1 MQTTRTAALV
11 TVTTKSTT
19 LRWQGRQSAGS
30 AWPSVTAGFLTNRCV
45 CVCVCVRACVRVCV
59 CVCVYA
65 CVCVCVCVRVFV
77 REPLCSACA
86 RCWLPL
92 HVLVHQQ
99 HIYLRV
105 CACVRVCVSLCE
117 IHYAVLVHAVGCPCT
132 CLCTNSISTCVCV
145 RACVCVCVFVREP
158 LCSACARCWLPLLV
172 LAHTQKTAYLS
183 ATPIDSRRFM
193 RPKMHLTCSS

>member
-1 MQTTRTAALV
+1 MCVRLCA
-11 TVTTKSTT
+11 
-19 LRWQGRQSAGS
+19 
-30 AWPSVTAGFLTNRCV
+30 CV
-45 CVCVCVRACVRVCV
+45 CVCVCVRVCVCARVCVRVCVCMCV